1 MAFIYDEKNEFEK
14 KVNSETV
21 IWQRIETDY
30 WKNFLKNLIIKHFD
44 ETKSKVAEKII
55 KNFKNEKNYFYQV
68 CPKEM
73 LNKLKNPLTKKDK
86 LNVAV

>member
-1 MAFIYDEKNEFEK
+1 M
-14 KVNSETV
+14 
-21 IWQRIETDY
+21 
-30 WKNFLKNLIIKHFD
+30 IIKHFD

-55 KNFKNEKNYFYQV
+55 KNFENEKNYFYQV